1 MSSSRTSKSW
11 GRKSRQY
18 RPSKLTSNKGNKL
31 KSLKIEKNE

>member
-18 RPSKLTSNKGNKL
+18 RPSKLTSSKGNQINAFINRK
-31 KSLKIEKNE
+31 K

>member
-1 MSSSRTSKSW
+1 MSSSRTSRSW

-31 KSLKIEKNE
+31 NAFLNRKK

>member
-18 RPSKLTSNKGNKL
+18 RPSKLTSSKGNQLNILNSRK
-31 KSLKIEKNE
+31 K

>member
-31 KSLKIEKNE
+31 NTFLNRKK

>member
-1 MSSSRTSKSW
+1 MSSSRTSRSW

-31 KSLKIEKNE
+31 NILNNRKK